1 MSSLTRWD
9 PMSDTTSLRDA
20 VNQLMERA
28 VMGPGFGW
36 GALGNTYGAMNVFEA
51 GESYY
56 CQVLLPGA
64 SLQDIDLTVRQNTL
78 ILKGKIAEPITEEQ
92 QKGVVY
98 LLREFGAGDFSRS
111 ITFPKDVRGD
121 SVQARYANGILTI
134 EIPIAEHAQP
144 RRIAIQEGADTQPKR
159 RIVEG
164 QPTTSEVSRESEA
177 AQAGANSH
185 K

>member
-1 MSSLTRWD
+1 MSSLTRWN
-9 PMSDTTSLRDA
+9 PMSETTSLRDA

-28 VMGPGFGW
+28 VMGPPFGW

-111 ITFPKDVRGD
+111 ITFPKDVGGD
-121 SVQARYANGILTI
+121 GVQARYANGILTI
-134 EIPIAEHAQP
+134 EIPVAEHAQP
-144 RRIAIQEGADTQPKR
+144 RRITIQEGADGQSKR
-159 RIVEG
+159 QIVEG
-164 QPTTSEVSRESEA
+164 QPTPSGVSHESDA
-177 AQAGANSH
+177 ATTGVNSH

>member
-9 PMSDTTSLRDA
+9 PMPETTSLRDA

-36 GALGNTYGAMNVFEA
+36 GSLGNNYGAMNVFEA
-51 GESYY
+51 GERYY

-64 SLQDIDLTVRQNTL
+64 SLRDIDLMVRQNTL
-78 ILKGKIAEPITEEQ
+78 ILKGKVAEPITGEQ

-121 SVQARYANGILTI
+121 GVQARYANGILTI
-134 EIPIAEHAQP
+134 EVPIAEHAQP
-144 RRIAIQEGADTQPKR
+144 RRITIQGDTDVQSKR
-159 RIVEG
+159 QIVEE
-164 QPTTSEVSRESEA
+164 QPATSSEEA
-177 AQAGANSH
+177 PARANNR

>member
-1 MSSLTRWD
+1 MSSLTRWG
-9 PMSDTTSLRDA
+9 PTPETTSLRDA

-28 VMGPGFGW
+28 IMGPGFGW
-36 GALGNTYGAMNVFEA
+36 GALGNGYGAMNVFEA

-111 ITFPKDVRGD
+111 ITFPKDVRGEG
-121 SVQARYANGILTI
+121 VQARFANGILTI
-134 EIPIAEHAQP
+134 EVPIAEHAQP
-144 RRIAIQEGADTQPKR
+144 RRITIQEGADAQPKR
-159 RIVEG
+159 KIVDG
-164 QPTTSEVSRESEA
+164 QPTTSGVSQESENA
-177 AQAGANSH
+177 HAGANSR